1 MKIKKEYTHGDLT
14 VVWQPHLC
22 IHSAICFRSLPQ
34 VFKPRERPWIHL
46 SEGDPQHIKD
56 TVLACPSG
64 ALSLQHVVQEKEV
77 SVITDSGLPPKVFV
91 AKNGPLRI
99 KEACHVIL
107 ADGTIVEKPN
117 GVSLCRCGGSS
128 EKPFC
133 DGAHKVNGFI
143 G

>member
-22 IHSAICFRSLPQ
+22 VHSAICFRSLPQ
-34 VFKPRERPWIHL
+34 VFRPRERPWIHM
-46 SEGDPQHIKD
+46 SESDAKSIID
-56 TVLACPSG
+56 TVHACPSG
-64 ALSLQHVVQEKEV
+64 ALSLKHVEV
-77 SVITDSGLPPKVFV
+77 EEVRVVTESGLSPKIHV

-99 KEACHVIL
+99 KEPCQVIL
-107 ADGTIVEKPN
+107 PDGTVVDKPN